1 MYLSECKSPEKPAEC
16 RFTDYTPRI
25 DSACGEDHWEA
36 PDPTADPPPTPRHV
50 PAWRSQDLIL
60 TRPRAETVI
69 SKGEC
74 IKCSSVVQK
83 ETIRLSLIKYL
94 FLCIFYNVHSRAF
107 Y

>member
-1 MYLSECKSPEKPAEC
+1 MNAGSQTTLPGLILRAGRTTGRLLIPLLI
-16 RFTDYTPRI
+16 P
-25 DSACGEDHWEA
+25 H
-36 PDPTADPPPTPRHV
+36 PTPRHV

-60 TRPRAETVI
+60 TRPRAKAVI

-83 ETIRLSLIKYL
+83 ETLRLSLIKYL
-94 FLCIFYNVHSRAF
+94 FLCIFYNVHSRAL